1 MSAPN
6 PRRSVEQAE
15 RAYFLSRTAV
25 AQQVGPVLAQTTA
38 NGSIIE
44 IPYYG
49 RTGGAIQ
56 IYATDGAAFTATFK
70 VQGTLLPGLATSDP
84 TTFAPMFMQN
94 STDNDYVDITG
105 LGAITAA
112 GIYQIPSNAAFS
124 RIRVICSG
132 YTSGKPGV
140 RIL

>member
-1 MSAPN
+1 MTTPN

-15 RAYFLSRTAV
+15 RAYFLSRTAI
-25 AQQVGPVLAQTTA
+25 AQQFGPISAITAA

-49 RTGGAIQ
+49 RTGGAVQ
-56 IYATDGAAFTATFK
+56 IYSTDGGAFTATFK
-70 VQGTLLPGLATSDP
+70 VQGTLLPGVATSDP

-105 LGAITAA
+105 LNAITTA
-112 GIYQIPSNAAFS
+112 GIYQIPANAAFS
-124 RIRVICSG
+124 RIRVICSA
-132 YTSGKPGV
+132 YTSGNPGI